1 GLQAM
6 PSKIFAILLMLPSV
20 CAAAYAQSQPAAASA
35 PSRPPV
41 AGGATTP
48 QTSSGDLPSAGTIRT
63 RTDEVNV
70 IFTVTDK
77 HGKFVKDMK
86 QHEFKIL
93 DNNLPPK
100 EIKSF
105 EAETN
110 LPLRVGLLIDASNSI
125 RDRFL
130 FEQQAAIEF
139 LHQTIH
145 PQTDKA
151 FVLAFDEVWD
161 LEQDFTNDLDKL
173 SRGVKAIRPGGGT
186 A

>member
-1 GLQAM
+1 MWLNRVPAM
-6 PSKIFAILLMLPSV
+6 PSKLLALVLMLCFG
-20 CAAAYAQSQPAAASA
+20 CAAVYAQPQPAAAPA
-35 PSRPPV
+35 PPRSPV
-41 AGGATTP
+41 ASGAATP
-48 QTSSGDLPSAGTIRT
+48 QSSTGDLPSAGTIRT

-110 LPLRVGLLIDASNSI
+110 LPLRVGLLID
-125 RDRFL
+125 
-130 FEQQAAIEF
+130 
-139 LHQTIH
+139 
-145 PQTDKA
+145 
-151 FVLAFDEVWD
+151 
-161 LEQDFTNDLDKL
+161 
-173 SRGVKAIRPGGGT
+173 
-186 A
+186 

>member
-1 GLQAM
+1 MPPRYNSSIPRPVRLSPLSSLYPANWSRFSAGSGVRCELQTIMCFNRVPAM
-6 PSKIFAILLMLPSV
+6 PSKIFAILLMLSFG

-110 LPLRVGLLIDASNSI
+110 LPLRVGLLID
-125 RDRFL
+125 
-130 FEQQAAIEF
+130 
-139 LHQTIH
+139 
-145 PQTDKA
+145 
-151 FVLAFDEVWD
+151 
-161 LEQDFTNDLDKL
+161 
-173 SRGVKAIRPGGGT
+173 
-186 A
+186 